1 MAKTAAEIWLKAQAQ
16 PFQAR
21 LQQKNHWQL
30 LNGLLIIAQC
40 FVLAKIFSAIII
52 NGLLFNALLP
62 DFAIL
67 LALILLRTL
76 THWLAEEKGIALA
89 TEAKSAIRQQ
99 LLNHGRHL
107 GAITLEQSG
116 SAQLT
121 QLVNDGVESL
131 ETYFAKYLSQQKL
144 IKFLPLMMIV
154 AVFPVDFWTALL
166 FLATLPL
173 LPLFMYLIGK
183 RTEQLNQEQW
193 QQLQRLGGHFLDV
206 IQGLTTLKLFN
217 ASQGQAAVL
226 EKISDRYRQS
236 TMKVL
241 RMAFLT
247 SATLEF
253 FASVSIAL
261 IAVVMG
267 FRLLYGEATLEQ
279 AFFVLLLAPE
289 FFAPLR
295 QMGSLNHAK
304 IEAEAAATEMAEF
317 LSKNNTLITEV
328 KHKEVPAKTK
338 KITTATLRVENLTFR
353 HQDAAPFLFENLSF
367 TLPPGQSLALVGK
380 SGIGKSSLFSLLL
393 GFRHPNAGNI
403 FINNTDVESMAL
415 SDRRQYFAWL
425 PQSARI
431 FSLNVMENITM
442 QPPEATDFQRLVQVL
457 EQVQLIDWLKT
468 LPQGLE
474 TQLGEGG
481 LGVSGGQK
489 QRLALARAL
498 YKDAPILLLDEPTAS
513 LDLETEKLIE
523 TMLYELKGE
532 KTLLFIAHRP
542 ALLKTAAQVL
552 TLRGQGQFHLT

>member
-1 MAKTAAEIWLKAQAQ
+1 MAKTAAEIWLDVQAK
-16 PFQAR
+16 PFQPLLNSKR
-21 LQQKNHWQL
+21 QWQL

-40 FVLAKIFSAIII
+40 FVLAKIFSSIII
-52 NGLLFNALLP
+52 DGSMLSALLP
-62 DFAIL
+62 DLVL
-67 LALILLRTL
+67 LLGLIVLRTA
-76 THWLAEEKGIALA
+76 THLISEEKGIDLSKK
-89 TEAKSAIRQQ
+89 AKSAIRQQ
-99 LLNHGRHL
+99 LLTHGQQL
-107 GAITLEQSG
+107 GALRLEKSG

-121 QLVNDGVESL
+121 QLLNDGVESL
-131 ETYFAKYLSQQKL
+131 EAYFAKYLSQKKL
-144 IKFLPLMMIV
+144 IQYLPLLMII
-154 AVFPVDFWTALL
+154 AVLPIDIWSALL
-166 FLATLPL
+166 FFLTLPL

-217 ASQGQAAVL
+217 ASRGQAIVL
-226 EKISDRYRQS
+226 QEISNHYRQS

-261 IAVVMG
+261 IAVMMG

-304 IEAEAAATEMAEF
+304 IEAEAAATEMVAF
-317 LSKNNTLITEV
+317 LSQTAPAPKISITIPEENQKTASNIPLAVKNLAYRHHE
-328 KHKEVPAKTK
+328 
-338 KITTATLRVENLTFR
+338 TA
-353 HQDAAPFLFENLSF
+353 PWLFQNLSF
-367 TLPPGQSLALVGK
+367 SVNTGQSLAIVGK

-393 GFRHPNAGNI
+393 GFTQPDTGKI
-403 FINNTDVESMAL
+403 FIQGHDVEGISL
-415 SDRRQYFAWL
+415 SERRQYLSWL
-425 PQSARI
+425 PQQPRL
-431 FSLNVMENITM
+431 FSLNVLENITM
-442 QPPEATDFQRLVQVL
+442 QPPEATDFSRLQQVL
-457 EQVQLIDWLKT
+457 EQVQLSAWVKT

-474 TQLGEGG
+474 TVLGESG

-498 YKDAPILLLDEPTAS
+498 YKNAPILLLDEPTAS
-513 LDLETEKLIE
+513 IDPETEKLIE
-523 TMLYELKGE
+523 AMLSALKGE

-542 ALLKTAAQVL
+542 ALLKAADNTLEL
-552 TLRGQGQFHLT
+552 TGGGQFKLT